1 MAISRVPQFWLW
13 NKIDVIEQTTMNV
26 KNLITGRRTIY
37 DFKPEPV
44 PVEKIKQA
52 IDVARWAPNHHLT
65 EPWHFYLLGPETIK
79 SIIELNTQIIREKYG
94 DEAANAKQQ
103 RWSKISGWL
112 VVTCDKSA
120 DQRLMQEDYAACCCA
135 IQNMMLYLWSEN
147 IGVKWS
153 TGKVT
158 RDPRFFDLLWIDQ
171 NAETVVG
178 LFWYGY
184 AEETPQAARKQTE
197 QITIELP

>member
-1 MAISRVPQFWLW
+1 MSEKQSVVSIAA
-13 NKIDVIEQTTMNV
+13 
-26 KNLITGRRTIY
+26 LITGRRTIH
-37 DFKPEPV
+37 DFRPEQV

-65 EPWHFYLLGPETIK
+65 EPWHFYLLGPETIN
-79 SIIELNTQIIREKYG
+79 SVIELNTQLVREKSG
-94 DEAANAKQQ
+94 DAAANAKQQ
-103 RWSKISGWL
+103 RWLKIPGWL
-112 VVTCDKSA
+112 VVTSDKSA
-120 DQRLMQEDYAACCCA
+120 DQHQMQEDYAACCCA

-158 RDPRFFDLLWIDQ
+158 RDPRFYDLLWIDQ

-178 LFWYGY
+178 LFWYGC
-184 AEETPQAARKQTE
+184 AEEIPQAARKQTE
-197 QITIELP
+197 EITIELP

>member
-1 MAISRVPQFWLW
+1 MTFIS
-13 NKIDVIEQTTMNV
+13 E
-26 KNLITGRRTIY
+26 LIASRRTIY
-37 DFKPEPV
+37 DFKMDPV
-44 PVEKIKQA
+44 PVEKIKEA

-65 EPWHFYLLGPETIK
+65 EPWHFYLLGTESIK
-79 SIIELNTQIIREKYG
+79 SVIELNTQIILEKSG
-94 DEAANAKQQ
+94 EEAANAKQQ
-103 RWSKISGWL
+103 RWSKIPGWL

-120 DQRLMQEDYAACCCA
+120 DKHQMQEDYAACCCA

-158 RDPRFFDLLWIDQ
+158 CDPRFYDLLWVDQ

-184 AEETPQAARKQTE
+184 AEEVPQAARKQVE
-197 QITIELP
+197 QITVMLP

>member
-1 MAISRVPQFWLW
+1 MSEKQSVVSIAA
-13 NKIDVIEQTTMNV
+13 
-26 KNLITGRRTIY
+26 LITGRRTIH
-37 DFKPEPV
+37 DFRPEPV
-44 PVEKIKQA
+44 PVEKIRKA

-65 EPWHFYLLGPETIK
+65 EPWHFYLLGPDTIRAV
-79 SIIELNTQIIREKYG
+79 IELNTQLVREKNG
-94 DEAANAKQQ
+94 AEAANAKQQ
-103 RWSKISGWL
+103 RWAAIPGWL
-112 VVTCDKSA
+112 AVTCDKSA
-120 DQRLMQEDYAACCCA
+120 DQRQLQEDYAACCCA

-158 RDPRFFDLLWIDQ
+158 RDPRFYDLLWIDAE
-171 NAETVVG
+171 AETVVG

-184 AEETPQAARKQTE
+184 AQEIPPAARKLAE

>member
-1 MAISRVPQFWLW
+1 MSTNHHKKFV
-13 NKIDVIEQTTMNV
+13 EE
-26 KNLITGRRTIY
+26 LIKSRRTIY
-37 DFKPEPV
+37 DFKSDQV
-44 PVEKIKQA
+44 PVEKIRRA

-65 EPWHFYLLGPETIK
+65 EPWHFYLLGPETVTAV
-79 SIIELNTQIIREKYG
+79 IELNTGLTREKSG
-94 DEAANAKQQ
+94 DGAVDAKQK
-103 RWSKISGWL
+103 RWSKIPGWL

-120 DQRLMQEDYAACCCA
+120 DKHQMQEDYAACCCA

-147 IGVKWS
+147 IGMKWS

-158 RDPRFFDLLWIDQ
+158 RDSRFYDLLWIDQ

-184 AEETPQAARKQTE
+184 AEEIPQAARKQVE
-197 QITIELP
+197 QITVMLP

>member
-1 MAISRVPQFWLW
+1 MTFIS
-13 NKIDVIEQTTMNV
+13 D
-26 KNLITGRRTIY
+26 LITSRRTIH

-65 EPWHFYLLGPETIK
+65 EPWHFYLLGPETIR
-79 SIIELNTQIIREKYG
+79 SVIELNTQLVRTKNG
-94 DEAANAKQQ
+94 DEAAIAKQN
-103 RWSKISGWL
+103 RWSKIPGWL
-112 VVTCDKSA
+112 VVTCDKSVN
-120 DQRLMQEDYAACCCA
+120 QEQGQEDYAACCCA

-153 TGKVT
+153 TGKVI

-171 NAETVVG
+171 NAETIVG

-184 AEETPQAARKQTE
+184 AEEVPQAARKQTE